1 MIEELITKL
10 LYQLIADTEK
20 KKMNYYKKYHHEASY
35 IKIPLWLYEA
45 LIEYHAKMINIPA
58 TKLCGLE
65 ICATVSIEE
74 ISEIE
79 VF

>member
-1 MIEELITKL
+1 MTDELISKL
-10 LYQLIADTEK
+10 LYQIIADTER
-20 KKMNYYKKYHHEASY
+20 KKMDYYKKYHHEASY
-35 IKIPLWLYEA
+35 IKIPLWLYET
-45 LIEYHAKMINIPA
+45 LIKYHAEMIDIPA

-65 ICATVSIEE
+65 ICATVSIEQ